1 MLARSTDQ
9 PNARF
14 ASSAGLV
21 LFYRRSK
28 DAESARSRPLG
39 LRRSAGWVGCNA
51 SAQAGGHVEQ
61 QSCYFFSS
69 VFFSSGGGTTT
80 VAPDFPGAPSG
91 PGAPGGPGGPGV
103 GAAAGAG
110 AGTGTGIT
118 VFSVFSSVLWQAVSP
133 TAAAT
138 IAVGTNQRLMSIP
151 FFFG

>member
-21 LFYRRSK
+21 LFYFGG
-28 DAESARSRPLG
+28 AASRPLG
-39 LRRSAGWVGCNA
+39 LRRSAGWDA

-69 VFFSSGGGTTT
+69 VFFSSGGGMTT

-103 GAAAGAG
+103 GAG
-110 AGTGTGIT
+110 AGTGTGT
-118 VFSVFSSVLWQAVSP
+118 
-133 TAAAT
+133 
-138 IAVGTNQRLMSIP
+138 G
-151 FFFG
+151 